1 MSFTRTGTVT
11 ACIISGFSAGI
22 DLHPLDFHP
31 NPGPAA
37 CLDLRTCS
45 KLEQLDVLVGLDFL
59 ADEAS
64 FSALGEILRSW
75 HPETATRFVSLQAYS
90 ALELSR
96 GQFVELVRGVGLIMD
111 RSFGDTAD
119 ASNVESGEIGSYNA
133 CRVFL
138 EVRLCD
144 REVWRHWWRAELHRC
159 VEKLAKPDALRIKYS
174 LRK

>member
-1 MSFTRTGTVT
+1 M
-11 ACIISGFSAGI
+11 
-22 DLHPLDFHP
+22 
-31 NPGPAA
+31 
-37 CLDLRTCS
+37 
-45 KLEQLDVLVGLDFL
+45 DVLVSLDFL

-75 HPETATRFVSLQAYS
+75 RPETATRFVSLQAHS
-90 ALELSR
+90 ALELRR

-111 RSFGDTAD
+111 RAFGDTAD
-119 ASNVESGEIGSYNA
+119 ASNVESGEIGIYNTT
-133 CRVFL
+133 RVFL

-159 VEKLAKPDALRIKYS
+159 VAKLAKPDALRLIYS